1 MKATDTI
8 FYEYDPNALILNIKR
23 NGKPFGGFRGQQAEV
38 QFQRLLESGADI
50 NITDMGNSIKSAKVR
65 RIRAIWIKLGIDQYR
80 DAILESYD
88 VTSTADLNIQ
98 QLDELID
105 RYSNQP
111 PASEHVRRQRAAL
124 LALLNKLGIYTTN
137 GDWAAVNAYL
147 MNPRIAGKLMFNMS
161 SDEMNV
167 LEKKLR
173 SILAKKEQA
182 DAEINRQ
189 KLLN

>member
-8 FYEYDPNALILNIKR
+8 YYEYDPGSLILNIKK

-50 NITDMGNSIKSAKVR
+50 KLSDMSNSIKSARVR
-65 RIRAIWIKLGIDQYR
+65 RLRAIWIKLGIDQYR

-88 VTSTADLNIQ
+88 VTSTADLSVQ

-105 RYSNQP
+105 RYNNQA
-111 PASEHVRRQRAAL
+111 PASEHVRRQRAVL
-124 LALLNKLGIYTTN
+124 LTLLNKLGIYTTN
-137 GDWAAVNAYL
+137 GDWKAVNAFL
-147 MNPRIAGKLMFNMS
+147 MQPRIAGKLMFNMS

-173 SILAKKEQA
+173 SILTKKEVQ